1 MYLGFARKLIV
12 PFLKAFN
19 GTDSSIEQFSK
30 ENILFVPGA
39 KETLTFISSIIES
52 FIIST
57 SYKPYIKALCDL
69 IPFPISHCYAT
80 SLAIDEYPIKKEEI
94 KLLKKRAKD
103 IVALPSFDLP
113 SDISDPEE
121 FSTELKEAIRFLDHL
136 FWEEIPLMDIGV
148 VYEKVNP
155 VGGVEKL
162 AAIYDSLKITG
173 NRMEDLVYVGDSI
186 TDLEGLKKVKEAKGL
201 SISFNGN
208 RYAIIEAE
216 IAVISAHTIVL
227 ELITKTFLNS
237 GKKGVYQLIDDW
249 GTFSGKGYPL
259 DEDIIERMKK
269 IFKNDLP
276 FVELITKENQQEII
290 EKSESFRKELRGER
304 IGALG

>member
-1 MYLGFARKLIV
+1 MKKRQFNTDCEGPITKNDNAMELCSHFIPDGERFFEVVSKYDDYLAFVVKKPNYKPGDTLKLIV

-113 SDISDPEE
+113 SDIS
-121 FSTELKEAIRFLDHL
+121 
-136 FWEEIPLMDIGV
+136 
-148 VYEKVNP
+148 
-155 VGGVEKL
+155 
-162 AAIYDSLKITG
+162 
-173 NRMEDLVYVGDSI
+173 
-186 TDLEGLKKVKEAKGL
+186 EAKGL